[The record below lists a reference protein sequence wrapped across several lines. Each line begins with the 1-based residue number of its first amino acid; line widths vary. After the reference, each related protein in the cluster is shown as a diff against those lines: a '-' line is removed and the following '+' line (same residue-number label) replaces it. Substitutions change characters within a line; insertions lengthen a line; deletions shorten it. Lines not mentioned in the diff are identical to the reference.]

1 MIIIRVFLRRLF
13 SLWSIWFIFVG
24 FVLLMKC
31 IFIGGLLRLRVLVIN
46 WGFKVELLILI
57 DRMFV
62 NFGVL
67 EGLIFLLWIFF
78 VKVFICFRVWI
89 IFCLI
94 LGVGVIFGFFS

>member
-1 MIIIRVFLRRLF
+1 MF

>member
-1 MIIIRVFLRRLF
+1 MF

-67 EGLIFLLWIFF
+67 EGLIFLLWIFL